1 MGCLEI
7 YMNLKGFYWN
17 QQKKSDFQQDRE
29 NPKRTKTLSYRI
41 PLGFLEMYGSPEGFY
56 WKKMKITQD
65 FLTGDDISLKFITW
79 LLSLTGCDVLTL
91 VKLLKSDSACLW
103 RLAKCRWRYSSR
115 VCLGMDRM
123 FSCND
128 TLRETPLEGTP
139 RCVCS
144 RFRYLGLVGTDV
156 KNSCQAMQQQEH
168 HQHLTQSHPSYVQK

>member
-79 LLSLTGCDVLTL
+79 LLSLTGCDVLML

-115 VCLGMDRM
+115 VSWNGQNVLM
-123 FSCND
+123 
-128 TLRETPLEGTP
+128 
-139 RCVCS
+139 
-144 RFRYLGLVGTDV
+144 
-156 KNSCQAMQQQEH
+156 
-168 HQHLTQSHPSYVQK
+168 